1 SDNNPHGFIIEAFTI
16 TENKDLQTVK
26 R

>member
-1 SDNNPHGFIIEAFTI
+1 NNPHGFIIEAFTI